1 MAAQAAESVKT
12 VKIPDD
18 IEYRAI
24 GDAFGLLIA
33 CGGLLPGAMVSQRS
47 LEYWLEDIVPLL
59 LIMVMGFRLMRN
71 LMATMLA
78 VQNAPPPSRRG
89 RSFSRR
95 RPPWRSF
102 PKCRVTRRSRFWR
115 KSPGA
120 SRPSAQPQPI
130 SRVSKGTNVIA
141 EKTHHRERRPPA
153 SPSRT
158 DFKRAVQ

>member
-78 VQNAPPPSRRG
+78 VQNAPPPQPARQVVQPEAAAMAQLPEVPGYTTEQVLEEVARRIE
-89 RSFSRR
+89 
-95 RPPWRSF
+95 
-102 PKCRVTRRSRFWR
+102 
-115 KSPGA
+115 A
-120 SRPSAQPQPI
+120 
-130 SRVSKGTNVIA
+130 
-141 EKTHHRERRPPA
+141 
-153 SPSRT
+153 
-158 DFKRAVQ
+158 KRAAAAH